1 MGVIRVSDEVYLELK
16 KLKRKIGVRSMSELI
31 LLLIK
36 SSYKELDKFKG
47 DPKIFLKTL
56 KMAGNGGKYDSE
68 NVDKIL
74 YGGEN

>member
-47 DPKIFLKTL
+47 DPRIFLKTL
-56 KMAGNGGKYDSE
+56 KMAGNGRKYDSE

-74 YGGEN
+74 YGEEN

>member
-1 MGVIRVSDEVYLELK
+1 
-16 KLKRKIGVRSMSELI
+16 MSELI